1 MPTDF
6 SPIALHILGTSPS
19 LYWPKL
25 SSVSIPLYFYNL
37 HVQVQKDMRNKKKSF
52 FNTFQEHDFVELGVA
67 S

>member
-1 MPTDF
+1 MCQPNSVLELYTF
-6 SPIALHILGTSPS
+6 SELLLS

-37 HVQVQKDMRNKKKSF
+37 HVQVQNDMRNKKKI
-52 FNTFQEHDFVELGVA
+52 NTFQEHDFVELGFA